1 MSSPI
6 KRVLKVFAWLAGIL
20 VVIFGFLWGYVQLRW
35 DAADS
40 RPVTELEAP
49 SDSASIARGELIF
62 TYQSHCWTCHQ
73 AHYSAEYTTSSGGM
87 LFDLTEIG
95 PGFGK
100 WYSRNLTPDMET
112 GLGGWTDGEIV
123 RALREGL
130 RNDGTPLFPVM
141 PIDWYHGMADDDA
154 LAVVAYLRTLPPVKN
169 QVPERQPSF
178 AAKALFTFGVMKPKA
193 AVTKPIVAP
202 PRGVTAEY
210 GKYLSNNLADCAD
223 CHTPRDLQDGHFF
236 FDQMFAGSSFP
247 FGGGDEGPILVHAS
261 NISPDVETGI
271 GSWSEEDFLNALT
284 TGMRPDSTVLSPV
297 MPYGLYKFWDQDDLR
312 AVYAY
317 LKSIPPVSR
326 TTPAVGFEP
335 RLTDARGVERG
346 GMIFHARCRAC
357 HGDEGRGALPTNV
370 HLADVLPSLNDADLT
385 EFIQNGELNLGMP
398 AFGKTLTDSDLT
410 DLIAYLRTIEA
421 PGQEAEDPESN

>member
-6 KRVLKVFAWLAGIL
+6 KRVLKVFVWLVGFL
-20 VVIFGFLWGYVQLRW
+20 VVILGCLWGYVQLRW
-35 DAADS
+35 DAPVS
-40 RPVTELEAP
+40 RPVTELTAP
-49 SDSASIARGELIF
+49 SDSASIEWGKEIF
-62 TYQSHCWTCHQ
+62 TYRSHCWTCHQ
-73 AHYSAEYTTSSGGM
+73 AQFSAEYTTPSGGM

-130 RNDGTPLFPVM
+130 RKDGTPLFPVM

-154 LAVVAYLRTLPPVKN
+154 LAVVAYLRTLPPVEHK
-169 QVPERQPSF
+169 VPERQPSF
-178 AAKALFTFGVMKPKA
+178 PAKALFTFGVMGPKP

-236 FDQMFAGSSFP
+236 VDQMFAGSSFP
-247 FGGGDEGPILVHAS
+247 FGGGDEGPILAHAR

-271 GSWSEEDFLNALT
+271 GSWSEEDFLAAVT
-284 TGMRPDSTVLSPV
+284 TGMRPDSTVLAPI
-297 MPYGLYKFWDQDDLR
+297 MPYSLDPRARVRTAPDRRPGRGARRADLPVPLPDLPRGQGPRGASDERPSRRR
-312 AVYAY
+312 A
-317 LKSIPPVSR
+317 PVSR
-326 TTPAVGFEP
+326 RHRPHRVHSKRPAEPAHAGFRE
-335 RLTDARGVERG
+335 DAERK
-346 GMIFHARCRAC
+346 RADRP
-357 HGDEGRGALPTNV
+357 HRVPQDHRNPGSGGRG
-370 HLADVLPSLNDADLT
+370 S
-385 EFIQNGELNLGMP
+385 GEQLKG
-398 AFGKTLTDSDLT
+398 GS
-410 DLIAYLRTIEA
+410 
-421 PGQEAEDPESN
+421 

>member
-6 KRVLKVFAWLAGIL
+6 KRVLKVFVWLVGFL
-20 VVIFGFLWGYVQLRW
+20 VVILGCLWGYVQLRW
-35 DAADS
+35 DAPVS
-40 RPVTELEAP
+40 RPVTELTAP
-49 SDSASIARGELIF
+49 SDSASIEWGKEIF
-62 TYQSHCWTCHQ
+62 TYRSHCWTCHQ
-73 AHYSAEYTTSSGGM
+73 AQFSAEYTTPSGGM

-130 RNDGTPLFPVM
+130 RKDGTPLFPVM

-154 LAVVAYLRTLPPVKN
+154 LAVVAYLRTLPPVEHK
-169 QVPERQPSF
+169 VPERQPSF
-178 AAKALFTFGVMKPKA
+178 PAKALFTFGVMGPKP

-236 FDQMFAGSSFP
+236 VDQMFAGSSFP
-247 FGGGDEGPILVHAS
+247 FGGGDEGPILAHAR

-271 GSWSEEDFLNALT
+271 GSWSEEDFLAAVT
-284 TGMRPDSTVLSPV
+284 TGMRPDSTVLAPI
-297 MPYGLYKFWDQDDLR
+297 MPYSLYKFWDEDDLR
-312 AVYAY
+312 AIYAY
-317 LKSIPPVSR
+317 LKSIPAVSR

-335 RLTDARGVERG
+335 RLTDARGAERG
-346 GMIFHARCRAC
+346 ELIFQSRCRTC
-357 HGDEGRGALPTNV
+357 HGDKGLGALPTNV
-370 HLADVLPSLNDADLT
+370 HLADVLPSLDDTDLT
-385 EFIQNGELNLGMP
+385 EFIQNGQLNLRMP
-398 AFGKTLTDSDLT
+398 AFGKTLNESELT
-410 DLIAYLRTIEA
+410 DLIAYLRTIETPDQA
-421 PGQEAEDPESN
+421 AGDPESN